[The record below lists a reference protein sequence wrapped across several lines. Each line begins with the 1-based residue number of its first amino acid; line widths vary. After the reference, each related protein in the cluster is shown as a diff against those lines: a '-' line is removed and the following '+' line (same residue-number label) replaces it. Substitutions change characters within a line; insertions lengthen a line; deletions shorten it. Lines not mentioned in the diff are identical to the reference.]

1 MGTYGVSDH
10 QQLERRIKESRG
22 WAKWAPGL
30 CDVVGKAIQHWIR
43 SNQTQRETEAN
54 EGRVMLQALTARERE
69 FRKHCEEG
77 HILFRRDCKACLQG
91 QMKSH
96 IHRRQKHHGSNTFC
110 LSMDLVG
117 PWKPGKDHLLG
128 NPATRFLIASLTVP
142 KPGHID
148 SESAPDRDGEPE
160 ENHEASRVEERE
172 FQSDRED
179 YELGGLSEED
189 GADDPGPEELGRRRR
204 QADEAWSREA
214 ANLQDPVPTHDLIF
228 CEPLSSKKS
237 TEVLRAIQRVWVR
250 ILGMG
255 LTVRRLHTDGG
266 REFCNKHLDTWARAR
281 DLHHTYS
288 VPSDP
293 KSNGRIE
300 NWVKHA
306 KAGIRTLLCSQPEVD
321 TSHWPSALRQWVE
334 QRLRQSLKLL
344 HAPDPVRPLPP
355 FGTRVMVKNRQW
367 SRTTP
372 HDAKG
377 QGHEWD
383 SPLPSCQYPQ
393 CISDLA
399 GDGAIL
405 RCAGSLSRCVG
416 SSAFQRTY
424 CR

>member
-1 MGTYGVSDH
+1 M
-10 QQLERRIKESRG
+10 
-22 WAKWAPGL
+22 
-30 CDVVGKAIQHWIR
+30 
-43 SNQTQRETEAN
+43 
-54 EGRVMLQALTARERE
+54 
-69 FRKHCEEG
+69 
-77 HILFRRDCKACLQG
+77 
-91 QMKSH
+91 
-96 IHRRQKHHGSNTFC
+96 
-110 LSMDLVG
+110 
-117 PWKPGKDHLLG
+117 
-128 NPATRFLIASLTVP
+128 
-142 KPGHID
+142 
-148 SESAPDRDGEPE
+148 
-160 ENHEASRVEERE
+160 EERE

-179 YELGGLSEED
+179 YELGGLSEEN
-189 GADDPGPEELGRRRR
+189 GADGPGPEELGRRRR
-204 QADEAWSREA
+204 QADEAWRREA
-214 ANLQDPVPTHDLIF
+214 ANLQDRVPTHDLIF

-334 QRLRQSLKLL
+334 QRLRQSLKL
-344 HAPDPVRPLPP
+344 P
-355 FGTRVMVKNRQW
+355 RVMVKNRQW
-367 SRTTP
+367 SRKTP
-372 HDAKG
+372 HDAN
-377 QGHEWD
+377 
-383 SPLPSCQYPQ
+383 QYSQ
-393 CISDLA
+393 CVSDLA

-416 SSAFQRTY
+416 SSEFRRTY